1 MYRASQ
7 EENMICREENRQR
20 HEEFMMMQQT
30 NQQMMMAMFTA
41 VVGRNVPTFQHMQQ
55 VPIGTT
61 MGEENVSESNEGV
74 GASSN

>member
-41 VVGRNVPTFQHMQQ
+41 VVGRNIPTFQHMQQ
-55 VPIGTT
+55 VPRGTT
-61 MGEENVSESNEGV
+61 GEENVSVNNEGV
-74 GASSN
+74 DESSN